1 MICCFWLLHLS
12 PTLKHT
18 YVLCFKVKKIRNTIA
33 WFNSNKFGKLI
44 CFSTFVFLHICTLWR
59 LLQSLLWSP
68 YLYSSNILSKR
79 VLKADS
85 CMFSPSLSRLLSF
98 RILCNKIKII
108 WLRLSTIDLLSPELL
123 PDFIHI
129 ILMNLNIDRTITGI
143 IAPFVYSPLCWEY
156 SVKRR
161 NIFSLN
167 SAVRQQQTEKPT
179 YLSLSFLH
187 EVIWCIPSELHV
199 ELIRPTPWRVA
210 KSVILIPFHV
220 RILEQFTRH
229 VYWK

>member
-1 MICCFWLLHLS
+1 MLFDFCVSSYF
-12 PTLKHT
+12 
-18 YVLCFKVKKIRNTIA
+18 
-33 WFNSNKFGKLI
+33 
-44 CFSTFVFLHICTLWR
+44 FSLWR
-59 LLQSLLWSP
+59 LLQSLLCSP

-98 RILCNKIKII
+98 RLLCNKIKII
-108 WLRLSTIDLLSPELL
+108 WLRLSTIDLLSPKLL

-129 ILMNLNIDRTITGI
+129 ILMNLNIDHTITGI
-143 IAPFVYSPLCWEY
+143 IALFVYSPLCREY

-187 EVIWCIPSELHV
+187 EVIWCIPSQLHV
-199 ELIRPTPWRVA
+199 EPIRPTPWRVA
-210 KSVILIPFHV
+210 KSVILIPFHA

-229 VYWK
+229 VYCK

>member
-44 CFSTFVFLHICTLWR
+44 CFSTFVFLLICTLWR

-98 RILCNKIKII
+98 RLLCNKIKII
-108 WLRLSTIDLLSPELL
+108 WLRLSTIDLLSPKLL

-129 ILMNLNIDRTITGI
+129 ILMNLNIDHTITGI

-187 EVIWCIPSELHV
+187 EVIWCIPSQLHV
-199 ELIRPTPWRVA
+199 ELIVLHRGG
-210 KSVILIPFHV
+210 
-220 RILEQFTRH
+220 
-229 VYWK
+229 

>member
-33 WFNSNKFGKLI
+33 WFNSNKFRKLI
-44 CFSTFVFLHICTLWR
+44 CFSTFVFLLICTLWR

-68 YLYSSNILSKR
+68 YLYSSNILSKG

-98 RILCNKIKII
+98 RLLCNKIKII
-108 WLRLSTIDLLSPELL
+108 WLRLSTIDLLSPKLL

-129 ILMNLNIDRTITGI
+129 ILMNLNIDHTITGI

-187 EVIWCIPSELHV
+187 EVIWCIPSQLHV
-199 ELIRPTPWRVA
+199 ELIVLHRGG
-210 KSVILIPFHV
+210 
-220 RILEQFTRH
+220 
-229 VYWK
+229 

>member
-1 MICCFWLLHLS
+1 MASKSRRLEIQLHDLTQINLES
-12 PTLKHT
+12 WFAFRL
-18 YVLCFKVKKIRNTIA
+18 LCFFI
-33 WFNSNKFGKLI
+33 F
-44 CFSTFVFLHICTLWR
+44 FSLWR
-59 LLQSLLWSP
+59 LLQSLLCSP

-79 VLKADS
+79 VLKVDS
-85 CMFSPSLSRLLSF
+85 CMFSPSLSCLLSF
-98 RILCNKIKII
+98 RLLCNKIKII
-108 WLRLSTIDLLSPELL
+108 WLRLSTIDLLSPKLL

-129 ILMNLNIDRTITGI
+129 ILMNLNIDHTITGI
-143 IAPFVYSPLCWEY
+143 IAPFVYSPLSWEY

-167 SAVRQQQTEKPT
+167 SAVRQQQTEWPT

-187 EVIWCIPSELHV
+187 EVIWCIPSQLHV

-229 VYWK
+229 MYLK